1 MARRENALYL
11 KVCACVIE
19 LTFVD
24 VNHQSI
30 VSEKIGSQDR
40 FLNICNDE
48 NPW

>member
-11 KVCACVIE
+11 KVCACVNE
-19 LTFVD
+19 LTFVH

-30 VSEKIGSQDR
+30 LSEEIGFKDR
-40 FLNICNDE
+40 LLNICNEE